1 MKIAVLDDYADAFRQ
16 MPDFARLAVH
26 EVIVYRDTIKDIVAL
41 AERLRDAEAV
51 VLTQER
57 SRFPRALVER
67 LPKLRLIAQT
77 GSHRDHIDIA
87 ACTSRGIAISASGS
101 GTAVPH
107 STVELTW
114 CLIIAASRHLTYEV
128 ERFRAGAWQSTIGTE
143 LHGKTLGVYGL
154 GRIGTAIARVGQAF
168 GMKVSC
174 WGREATMNAARQAG
188 YAVPATREEFF
199 AGADV
204 LTLHIY
210 YDEETRGIV
219 KAADLACM
227 KPGALFVNTGRAGL
241 VEDGAL
247 VAALRQGRP
256 GFAAVDV
263 YEDEP
268 VLGASHPLL
277 DMPNA
282 LCTPHLGYAVRE
294 KYAGFFRRAVDNILA
309 FAAGQPINVINPEA
323 LAGRRIA

>member
-1 MKIAVLDDYADAFRQ
+1 
-16 MPDFARLAVH
+16 MPDFARLNGH
-26 EVIVYRDTIKDIVAL
+26 EVIAYRDTLKDTAAL
-41 AERLRDAEAV
+41 AARLHDAEVV

-57 SRFPRALVER
+57 SRFPRALIEQ

-87 ACTSRGIAISASGS
+87 ACTARGIAICAGGGGMAYS
-101 GTAVPH
+101 TA
-107 STVELTW
+107 ELTW
-114 CLIIAASRHLTYEV
+114 GLIIAAVRHIPYEV
-128 ERFRAGAWQSTIGTE
+128 DRFREGAWQSTIGTE

-154 GRIGTAIARVGQAF
+154 GRIGTTVARVGHAF
-168 GMKVSC
+168 GMQVSC
-174 WGREATMNAARQAG
+174 WGRETSKNAARQAG
-188 YAVPATREEFF
+188 YAVPAIREEFF

-227 KPGALFVNTGRAGL
+227 KPTALFVNTSRARL
-241 VEDGAL
+241 IEDGAL

-268 VLGASHPLL
+268 VIGASHPLQAL
-277 DMPNA
+277 PNV

-294 KYAGFFRRAVDNILA
+294 KYAGFFRVAVDSIVA
-309 FAAGQPINVINPEA
+309 FAAGRPVNMINPEA